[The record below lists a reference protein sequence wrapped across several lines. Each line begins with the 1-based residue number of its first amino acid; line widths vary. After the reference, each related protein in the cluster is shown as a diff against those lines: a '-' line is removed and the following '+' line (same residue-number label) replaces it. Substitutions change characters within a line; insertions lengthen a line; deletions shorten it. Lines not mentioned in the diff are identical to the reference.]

1 MWHVSKD
8 LFLLVAGGT
17 HERTPVHVVSCSV
30 GDLGIWQPTLFFL
43 KLRQGLSSS
52 QSVQTPL
59 LGRGSCGASL
69 APTWPVAPATM
80 HSEDVQKA

>member
-1 MWHVSKD
+1 MTKD

-17 HERTPVHVVSCSV
+17 HERTPVHVASCSV

-43 KLRQGLSSS
+43 KLRQKGLSSP

-59 LGRGSCGASL
+59 LGGGSYGASL
-69 APTWPVAPATM
+69 APTWPAARATM
-80 HSEDVQKA
+80 HSEDVQKV